1 MSSLYSHFDNSHFFF
16 LKKLVYY
23 KKNRRLFYWSF
34 GKALSL
40 DVTMSQ
46 SATESR
52 RQNWRW
58 LSAMMTK
65 MMEIK
70 IIISPRNVFVFR
82 SKNSLW
88 NDRIEQIRGCFPMKY
103 DSIIKDSRPE
113 LPQTDYSAPLDF
125 CQALACVPH
134 TAGCQQHACRV
145 LKAQSMLN
153 EPSPRWKP
161 HLFPKLDPNNTLF
174 LQTSVLAESLPKIH
188 FMEFPF
194 KVPSKRRNSSL
205 WKTKWKIFFHW
216 PLKCLNFQNKYLLLE

>member
-1 MSSLYSHFDNSHFFF
+1 
-16 LKKLVYY
+16 
-23 KKNRRLFYWSF
+23 
-34 GKALSL
+34 
-40 DVTMSQ
+40 
-46 SATESR
+46 
-52 RQNWRW
+52 
-58 LSAMMTK
+58 
-65 MMEIK
+65 
-70 IIISPRNVFVFR
+70 
-82 SKNSLW
+82 
-88 NDRIEQIRGCFPMKY
+88 MKY

-188 FMEFPF
+188 FMEFPW
-194 KVPSKRRNSSL
+194 KVP
-205 WKTKWKIFFHW
+205 
-216 PLKCLNFQNKYLLLE
+216 NK